1 MQKMYEYEQEY
12 LEKVLGYICYYLRN
26 GVPVDSETRRSFSI
40 IDYYGVTSYPLE
52 KLKNRVKALNF
63 LNCEDGKLFYTFVS
77 KNSSKG
83 LATSYIVVKDRLKD
97 YKVGL
102 NLSSNSEKDALLE
115 EKKDDISEE
124 VKEAIFEYL
133 EMYNI
138 PMTSRNFNIVLN
150 EYTKNRLYLAR
161 R

>member
-1 MQKMYEYEQEY
+1 MKPQSK
-12 LEKVLGYICYYLRN
+12 
-26 GVPVDSETRRSFSI
+26 
-40 IDYYGVTSYPLE
+40 PLH
-52 KLKNRVKALNF
+52 
-63 LNCEDGKLFYTFVS
+63 
-77 KNSSKG
+77 
-83 LATSYIVVKDRLKD
+83 IV
-97 YKVGL
+97 
-102 NLSSNSEKDALLE
+102 A
-115 EKKDDISEE
+115 KKDDISEE